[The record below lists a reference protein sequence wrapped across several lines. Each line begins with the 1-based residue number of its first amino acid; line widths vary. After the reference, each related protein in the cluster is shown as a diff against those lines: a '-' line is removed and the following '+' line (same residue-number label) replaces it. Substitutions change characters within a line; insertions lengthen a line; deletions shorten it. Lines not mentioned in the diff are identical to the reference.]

1 MHTKEAVMN
10 TWKTP
15 NKDWISADIG
25 TKVRELIHN
34 FKGRKRGDVM
44 PMCGLP
50 KSLAW
55 LELVRGKVATSSSTK
70 FTGVQQA
77 GGEGHRWVPG
87 GPGVPLPH

>member
-34 FKGRKRGDVM
+34 FKGGDVM
-44 PMCGLP
+44 SMCGLP
-50 KSLAW
+50 KSLAL
-55 LELVRGKVATSSSTK
+55 LELVRGKVAHK
-70 FTGVQQA
+70 
-77 GGEGHRWVPG
+77 
-87 GPGVPLPH
+87 